1 MSDYFN
7 KTEEQEFNDIKA
19 WLKENGTPIVS
30 ALVAVLLAVSGW
42 NFWKNHQLESAQQTS
57 ALFQQVMESYAQN
70 PDKNAP
76 LVEKFIADNANSVY
90 AVFAN
95 LESAKQAVEQGDF
108 SVAKAQLQQALAN
121 NRDASLQNVIR
132 FRLAA
137 VDLQLKNYDEALS
150 VLVNIKDHAWIHRK
164 QVLSGDIL
172 AAKGDI
178 DAARSAYQ
186 QAKDSASEQE
196 KQLIDL
202 RLKQL

>member
-30 ALVAVLLAVSGW
+30 AIVAVLLAVSGW

-57 ALFQQVMESYAQN
+57 ASYQQVMESYLQN
-70 PDKNAP
+70 PTKNAP
-76 LVEKFIADNANSVY
+76 LVEKFVADNSNSVY
-90 AVFAN
+90 AAFAN

-108 SVAKAQLQQALAN
+108 VAAKVQLQQALAN
-121 NRDASLQNVIR
+121 NDDASLQNVVR

-137 VDLQLKNYDEALS
+137 IDLQLKNYDEALS
-150 VLVNIKDHAWIHRK
+150 ALANIKDSAWTHRK

-186 QAKDSASEQE
+186 QAKESASAQE

-202 RLKQL
+202 RLNQL